1 MNHWVMAF
9 PYLMYLAS
17 VGTCSSSPPAGG
29 DVLTDT
35 TDVVLGIARIFYGSR
50 MSHYTVT
57 ETNIDTSYNTICL
70 SLNILLT
77 LMIVIRLMVH
87 IRNIRNATGASDGSG
102 GLHAAATTVVMMLI
116 ESYALYAGV
125 LPAYTI
131 PYALDSWVATLF
143 SGLIG
148 TAQVRVVFPI
158 GDAVLV
164 LPSNHGCTQVIAPYL
179 IILRVAKRR
188 AMTSES
194 ISGTAESIRF
204 RSQGSTDG
212 GGSLFDGDT
221 VNETGVNSEAAG
233 EYVSVDENAIEEVPL

>member
-1 MNHWVMAF
+1 MAL

-29 DVLTDT
+29 DMLTNT
-35 TDVVLGIARIFYGSR
+35 TDVALGIANIYYSSGIRF
-50 MSHYTVT
+50 YTVT
-57 ETNIDTSYNTICL
+57 ALNFNTSYNSICL

-77 LMIVIRLMVH
+77 LMIVLRLVVH
-87 IRNIRNATGASDGSG
+87 IRNIRNATGASDGSS
-102 GLHAAATTVVMMLI
+102 GLHTAAATVAMMLI

-125 LPAYTI
+125 LLAYTI
-131 PYALDSWVATLF
+131 PFALASWVVALF

-148 TAQVRVVFPI
+148 TVQVRVVFTI
-158 GDAVLV
+158 RDAVLV
-164 LPSNHGCTQVIAPYL
+164 LPSNYGCTQVIAPYL

-188 AMTSES
+188 AITSES

-212 GGSLFDGDT
+212 DGSLPDGDR
-221 VNETGVNSEAAG
+221 VNATEVNSEAAG
-233 EYVSVDENAIEEVPL
+233 EHVAVDENVIEEVPL

>member
-17 VGTCSSSPPAGG
+17 VGTCSSPPQTGG
-29 DVLTDT
+29 DTLTNT
-35 TDVVLGIARIFYGSR
+35 TDVGLGIARAYYESGVRI
-50 MSHYTVT
+50 YTITGINV
-57 ETNIDTSYNTICL
+57 DTSYNSICL

-77 LMIVIRLMVH
+77 LMIVIRLIVH

-102 GLHAAATTVVMMLI
+102 GLHTATTTVVMMLI

-125 LPAYTI
+125 LLAYTI
-131 PYALDSWVATLF
+131 PYALDSWVATLL

-148 TAQVRVVFPI
+148 TAQVRVVFTI
-158 GDAVLV
+158 DNAVLV
-164 LPSNHGCTQVIAPYL
+164 LPSNYGCTQVIAPYL

-204 RSQGSTDG
+204 RSQGSTDDDE
-212 GGSLFDGDT
+212 SLPDGDPMNAT
-221 VNETGVNSEAAG
+221 EVNREAVG
-233 EYVSVDENAIEEVPL
+233 EYVAVDENGIEEVPL